1 MADVAGTSSAPAKN
15 DKPVVVRVKR
25 KAFQSRLD
33 AFWLEINDR
42 PLKRPLI
49 DFEKLSLSQSST
61 KVEEVKT
68 KKVFVQHIETLSN
81 SEVKVDVLRSFVP
94 ETLNTV
100 DFITKS
106 DEKRRTFKTENKQ
119 EQLLGKAKKE
129 HEISAKN
136 ARFEQVWRKRKGT
149 KEANHDEAL
158 KEMCQLYDVVRVDVP
173 ETTHEGK
180 EYSWCRNT
188 EMEEEEHMMMS
199 SLLPLL
205 RECVPDAAS
214 EIESEIDNYI
224 SKGGRDDYVYDL
236 YAVKDDATMMSEDA
250 LNPFPLVQVDD
261 NDDDFYDGP
270 DDSEND
276 SYDSNAEDNAM
287 NEYPDE
293 ETSSNEETQSKS
305 SDDISEEDEIS
316 VSRAEDL
323 QPEHIEEDALFDEGS
338 GQDDY
343 FDNEFDSFDENDD
356 YEYDDDQFK

>member
-1 MADVAGTSSAPAKN
+1 MADVAGSSSAPAKN
-15 DKPVVVRVKR
+15 DKPVIVRVKR
-25 KAFQSRLD
+25 KVFQSRLD

-49 DFEKLSLSQSST
+49 DFEKLSLTQSST
-61 KVEEVKT
+61 KVVEVKT

-100 DFITKS
+100 DSVTKS
-106 DEKRRTFKTENKQ
+106 EEKRRTFKTENKH

-129 HEISAKN
+129 HEISSKS

-158 KEMCQLYDVVRVDVP
+158 TEMCHLYDVVRVDVP
-173 ETTHEGK
+173 ETTHEEK
-180 EYSWCRNT
+180 EYRNT
-188 EMEEEEHMMMS
+188 EMEEEHMMMS

-224 SKGGRDDYVYDL
+224 FKGAGKDDYVYDL

-270 DDSEND
+270 DESENE

-293 ETSSNEETQSKS
+293 ETSSNDETQSKS
-305 SDDISEEDEIS
+305 SDDVSEEDENS
-316 VSRAEDL
+316 VSSAEDS
-323 QPEHIEEDALFDEGS
+323 QPEHIEDALFDEGS

-343 FDNEFDSFDENDD
+343 YDNELDGFYDSDD
-356 YEYDDDQFK
+356 YKYDDDQFK

>member
-81 SEVKVDVLRSFVP
+81 SEVKVDVLRSFV
-94 ETLNTV
+94 
-100 DFITKS
+100 
-106 DEKRRTFKTENKQ
+106 KQ

-180 EYSWCRNT
+180 EYRNT

-224 SKGGRDDYVYDL
+224 SKGAGRDDYVYDL

>member
-1 MADVAGTSSAPAKN
+1 MADIAGSSSAPAKN
-15 DKPVVVRVKR
+15 DKLVIVRVKR
-25 KAFQSRLD
+25 KAFQSPLD
-33 AFWLEINDR
+33 GFWLEINDR

-61 KVEEVKT
+61 KVAEVKT

-94 ETLNTV
+94 DALNTMDSV
-100 DFITKS
+100 TKS
-106 DEKRRTFKTENKQ
+106 EEKRRTFRTENKH

-129 HEISAKN
+129 HEISSKS

-158 KEMCQLYDVVRVDVP
+158 KEICHLYDVERVDVP
-173 ETTHEGK
+173 DTTHEEK
-180 EYSWCRNT
+180 EYGNT
-188 EMEEEEHMMMS
+188 EMEEEERLMMS

-205 RECVPDAAS
+205 RECVPDAAT

-224 SKGGRDDYVYDL
+224 FNGVAVGKDDYVYDL

-270 DDSEND
+270 DESENE

-293 ETSSNEETQSKS
+293 ETSSDEETQSTS

-316 VSRAEDL
+316 VSSAEDW
-323 QPEHIEEDALFDEGS
+323 QPEHNEEDAFFDEGS

-343 FDNEFDSFDENDD
+343 FDNELDGSDDSDD
-356 YEYDDDQFK
+356 YKYDDDQF

>member
-1 MADVAGTSSAPAKN
+1 MSDVAGSSSAPAKN
-15 DKPVVVRVKR
+15 DKPVIVRVKR

-49 DFEKLSLSQSST
+49 DFEKLSLSQSSN
-61 KVEEVKT
+61 KEAEVKT

-81 SEVKVDVLRSFVP
+81 SEVKIDVLRSFVS

-100 DFITKS
+100 DSVTKS
-106 DEKRRTFKTENKQ
+106 EEKRRTFKTENKH

-129 HEISAKN
+129 HEISSRS

-158 KEMCQLYDVVRVDVP
+158 KKMCQLYDVVRVDAP
-173 ETTHEGK
+173 EATLEEK
-180 EYSWCRNT
+180 EYRNT
-188 EMEEEEHMMMS
+188 ELEEEHMMMS

-205 RECVPDAAS
+205 RECVPNAAS

-224 SKGGRDDYVYDL
+224 FKGAAKDDYVYDL
-236 YAVKDDATMMSEDA
+236 YAVKDDATMMSKDA

-270 DDSEND
+270 DVSENE

-305 SDDISEEDEIS
+305 SDDISEEDENS
-316 VSRAEDL
+316 VSSAEDL
-323 QPEHIEEDALFDEGS
+323 QPEHIEKDAFFDEGS
-338 GQDDY
+338 EQDDY
-343 FDNEFDSFDENDD
+343 FDDELDGFDDSVD
-356 YEYDDDQFK
+356 YQYDDNQFK